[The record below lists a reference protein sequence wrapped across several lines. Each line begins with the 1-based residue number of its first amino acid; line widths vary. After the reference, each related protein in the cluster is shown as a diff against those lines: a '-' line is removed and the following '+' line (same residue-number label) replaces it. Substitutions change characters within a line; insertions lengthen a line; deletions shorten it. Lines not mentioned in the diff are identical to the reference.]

1 MRRNKHQSCDWQ
13 TSRHATQSM
22 ISAKQ
27 FALHEVAKERKQ
39 QIDFE
44 RRKSR
49 IFGNIKWDILKG
61 IKLEMLEE
69 AQGR

>member
-1 MRRNKHQSCDWQ
+1 
-13 TSRHATQSM
+13 M

-61 IKLEMLEE
+61 IKLKMLDE